1 MFILISETKPIQ
13 HFLSNEIRPTTSDS
27 SRYTVINHQPI
38 LFSFQ
43 SLSADQQA
51 IIQSKLLTS
60 GLSCIKDHPL
70 TIAEI
75 KVLKDKMLPDGKNAK
90 CFSACLFK
98 KIGVMDDMGKFN
110 PDGVRKN
117 AQQLF
122 KNDDEHLMKVEEVIT
137 ECSAVNDASTSD
149 GNMGCDRAK
158 LVFDCLTGYADKF
171 GFNINF

>member
-1 MFILISETKPIQ
+1 MVKG
-13 HFLSNEIRPTTSDS
+13 
-27 SRYTVINHQPI
+27 VIFWMAAAV
-38 LFSFQ
+38 LCAASAS